1 MCLLLF
7 IGLISDS
14 KEWKRTSIKCQR
26 ENIILCGFQSSRE
39 KNNVKT
45 AIRQL
50 TGVGRVFSQSI
61 LLVRCMYSLSD
72 L

>member
-14 KEWKRTSIKCQR
+14 KEWKRTSIKCQK
-26 ENIILCGFQSSRE
+26 ENIVLCSFESTRE

-45 AIRQL
+45 ARRQL
-50 TGVGRVFSQSI
+50 AGVGRVFSQPM
-61 LLVRCMYSLSD
+61 LLVRRMYSLSD